1 MDRGLLVLSP
11 FSALLLLLAQPP
23 FHFILL
29 PFTALVPLVV
39 ALEGVGAHEV
49 PGRRAAWMG
58 LIMGACYWGVL
69 LLWVPMEVGPRFSW
83 AYPGYLGQVGLLS
96 GLMALMAWST
106 HALRA
111 TLPLPLAL
119 PLAWV
124 SMEWLKGHFPLGLSF
139 PWLGLGISLTSW
151 PQALG
156 LAEWG
161 LNYAIAQHAHQYL
174 MLHAAVV
181 ERDGRT
187 IIMPG
192 QPGSGKSTLCA
203 ALLGQGWRLLSDEFA
218 LLSPEDGQLT
228 PLPRPVSI
236 KNAAIDL
243 IRTRMPDAVIG
254 PIATDTAK
262 GTVAHLKAPLDSVR
276 RADERATPAW
286 LVFPEYDAAASE
298 TVLAPLSKG
307 RSLMAAAESSFNYDV
322 LGVTGF
328 ETVADLVD
336 RCDCY
341 TLTYHDLDE
350 ALARIADL
358 TAASPVTSA

>member
-1 MDRGLLVLSP
+1 VREWVTTHYGDQLIDRPTP
-11 FSALLLLLAQPP
+11 FPDFRVRIS
-23 FHFILL
+23 H
-29 PFTALVPLVV
+29 
-39 ALEGVGAHEV
+39 G
-49 PGRRAAWMG
+49 
-58 LIMGACYWGVL
+58 
-69 LLWVPMEVGPRFSW
+69 
-83 AYPGYLGQVGLLS
+83 S
-96 GLMALMAWST
+96 GLRRFFRQQAIFDLDGQ
-106 HALRA
+106 RA
-111 TLPLPLAL
+111 FKPLPTNQAYAL
-119 PLAWV
+119 
-124 SMEWLKGHFPLGLSF
+124 F
-139 PWLGLGISLTSW
+139 
-151 PQALG
+151 
-156 LAEWG
+156 EWG
-161 LNYAIAQHAHQYL
+161 LNYAIAQHAHHYL

-181 ERDGRT
+181 EKGGGA

-203 ALLGQGWRLLSDEFA
+203 ALLGEGWRLLSDEFA
-218 LLSPEDGQLT
+218 LLSPEDGLLT

-243 IRTRMPDAVIG
+243 IRQRMPDAVIG

-262 GTVAHLKAPLDSVR
+262 GTVAHLKAPVDSVR

-286 LVFPEYDAAASE
+286 LVFPEYDSAASE
-298 TVLAPLSKG
+298 TVLEPLSKG

-350 ALARIADL
+350 ALARIEAM
-358 TAASPVTSA
+358 TAASPATPD